1 MQDVINQTEEI
12 CKLAVKQN
20 GNALRYV
27 KPELMTDEICQL
39 AIQQNPDSKCYVKK
53 TKNKLIKII
62 SLSLI
67 VGSIGLGILHYI
79 KKLCLSK

>member
-1 MQDVINQTEEI
+1 
-12 CKLAVKQN
+12 
-20 GNALRYV
+20 
-27 KPELMTDEICQL
+27 MTDEICQL

-67 VGSIGLGILHYI
+67 VGSIGIGLGGILHYR